1 MCCCDPRLCCCWAG
15 GACFCCGHCW
25 WCWSLAAFVV
35 ASSLRSSFFGRR
47 SSGMPPADPAPE
59 APVAAS
65 LRRPPPPLPPLPPPA
80 PISSSFSSSC
90 FCFDDRYSVA
100 SCASSAEF
108 LKVTTVRRCS
118 PWPTLT
124 VVRPGKYSWTV
135 LWIRNRR
142 REFTAGNRSAQLRR
156 GPRGRRCVNNLSTG
170 TRVLLLRFTPLSSSC
185 SSVEETSGGG

>member
-1 MCCCDPRLCCCWAG
+1 M
-15 GACFCCGHCW
+15 
-25 WCWSLAAFVV
+25 AAFVV

-170 TRVLLLRFTPLSSSC
+170 SVYSSSALLLCPPPAPPSKKPR
-185 SSVEETSGGG
+185 GGGIGRVGLFVLGGRIRLAFG